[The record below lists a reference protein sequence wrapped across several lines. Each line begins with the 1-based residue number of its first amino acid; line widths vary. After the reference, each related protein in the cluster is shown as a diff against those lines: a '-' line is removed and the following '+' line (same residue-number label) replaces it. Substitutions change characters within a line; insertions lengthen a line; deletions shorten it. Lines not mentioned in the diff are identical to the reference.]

1 MVLWEIQIRC
11 HLISSVWSC
20 YICFSG
26 SHVKVPVFCLKSP
39 VKGECFF
46 SLVWSENTVL
56 RRSVHLSGRVLGR
69 DHLRSLLLLFIV
81 QCLGGVKF
89 SDWQRS
95 EQWGNC
101 LDRWCASQIFYHVT
115 VTLKGREKNR
125 GRLRGAI
132 SLENSPAICHCQH
145 CLLSGNTGFITLPFL
160 KGKTWN
166 LKLVWGF
173 SNFIILGFFVVV
185 VFVVFLNP

>member
-11 HLISSVWSC
+11 HLISSVWGC
-20 YICFSG
+20 YIYFSG
-26 SHVKVPVFCLKSP
+26 SHVKVPVFCLKSL

-69 DHLRSLLLLFIV
+69 DHLRSLPLLFIV

-89 SDWQRS
+89 SDWRRS

-101 LDRWCASQIFYHVT
+101 LDRWCASQIFYRVT

-125 GRLRGAI
+125 EGCA
-132 SLENSPAICHCQH
+132 E
-145 CLLSGNTGFITLPFL
+145 PFL
-160 KGKTWN
+160 WKTPQPYVIVSTVYFQEIQA
-166 LKLVWGF
+166 LSHCHF
-173 SNFIILGFFVVV
+173 
-185 VFVVFLNP
+185 